1 MKKLFILLL
10 ILLFS
15 SISNAQS
22 SSYICSKT
30 EISVYNNL
38 LDKWE
43 TRVVEEDANIKIT
56 IESNI
61 IIIHAKAKSIISV
74 GKNISKKEEQDYT
87 SDMFNAYDYES
98 GETCKVCFIRNNVS
112 GTLTLMVFKSLK
124 SRELALTYELN

>member
-1 MKKLFILLL
+1 
-10 ILLFS
+10 
-15 SISNAQS
+15 
-22 SSYICSKT
+22 
-30 EISVYNNL
+30 
-38 LDKWE
+38 
-43 TRVVEEDANIKIT
+43 VVEEDANIKIT